1 MTTGLLGVVE
11 SAISVLNK
19 ERNVHF
25 KALPQTE
32 GAFQSDVALETETIT
47 LIVDCRNGFPDTF
60 PVLSIKNPLRFYP
73 HVDE

>member
-47 LIVDCRNGFPDTF
+47 LIVDCRNGDGGQKRIPGMPRRAFRR
-60 PVLSIKNPLRFYP
+60 LQRN
-73 HVDE
+73 